1 MIAMRVSTITKHAT
15 AGNGSRFARLL
26 GREIRRRRR
35 LLRLSQAEVGRPMSR
50 AFLSSVESGR
60 ITPSLPSLL
69 IIARRLNSSAAA
81 ILARVERQLED
92 ETTHGDAD

>member
-1 MIAMRVSTITKHAT
+1 MITMRVSTITKHET
-15 AGNGSRFARLL
+15 AGNGSRFAVLL
-26 GREIRRRRR
+26 GQEIRRRRR
-35 LLRLSQAEVGRPMSR
+35 VLRLSQAEVGRPMSR
-50 AFLSSVESGR
+50 AFLSSVERGR

-81 ILARVERQLED
+81 ILAGVERQLEG